1 MPGCRARGM
10 FSVRFAPMNV
20 YGIID
25 LLLLIGIFA
34 ILIYLFFIAMPFI
47 VALGL
52 LLLARYFLRGNM
64 RRGYWR

>member
-10 FSVRFAPMNV
+10 FPVRFAPMNV

-34 ILIYLFFIAMPFI
+34 ILVYLFFIAMPFI